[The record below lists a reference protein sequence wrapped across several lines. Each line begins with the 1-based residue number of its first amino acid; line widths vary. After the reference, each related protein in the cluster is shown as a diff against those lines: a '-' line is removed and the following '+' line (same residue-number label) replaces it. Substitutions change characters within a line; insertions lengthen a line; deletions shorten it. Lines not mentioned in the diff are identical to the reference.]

1 MYQQLYIAPDPTL
14 RPPKDVLDTL
24 ETSIVQAYVKSLL
37 FLGFAIQRQRSKIKV
52 VDAPFKLG
60 DMEKYVTGLLESGD
74 QLAQAA
80 DNCEKHCNYLN
91 RTTLK
96 ELRDLAEES
105 HLAIQDQVYVPDTSS
120 VGGDTDVLSIV
131 N

>member
-1 MYQQLYIAPDPTL
+1 MAPDPTL
-14 RPPKDVLDTL
+14 QPPEDVLDTL
-24 ETSIVQAYVKSLL
+24 ETSIVQAYAKSLL
-37 FLGFAIQRQRSKIKV
+37 FLGFAIHRQRSKIKM

-91 RTTLK
+91 RTTVK
-96 ELRDLAEES
+96 ELRGLAEES
-105 HLAIQDQVYVPDTSS
+105 HQAIRDQVYVPDTSF
-120 VGGDTDVLSIV
+120 VGSDTDVLSIV
-131 N
+131 R

>member
-1 MYQQLYIAPDPTL
+1 MAPDPTL
-14 RPPKDVLDTL
+14 RLPEDVLDAL
-24 ETSIVQAYVKSLL
+24 EKSIVQAYAKSLL
-37 FLGFAIQRQRSKIKV
+37 FLGFAIQRQRSKIKA

-60 DMEKYVTGLLESGD
+60 DMEKYVKGLLESGD

-91 RTTLK
+91 RTTVK

-105 HLAIQDQVYVPDTSS
+105 HQAVRDQVYVPDISS
-120 VGGDTDVLSIV
+120 VGSDTDVFSIV
-131 N
+131 H

>member
-1 MYQQLYIAPDPTL
+1 MAPDPTL
-14 RPPKDVLDTL
+14 RPPEDVLDTL
-24 ETSIVQAYVKSLL
+24 ETSIIQAYAKSLL

-52 VDAPFKLG
+52 VDAPFKLD

-91 RTTLK
+91 RTTVK

-105 HLAIQDQVYVPDTSS
+105 HQAIRDQGYVPETSS
-120 VGGDTDVLSIV
+120 VGATLMYCL
-131 N
+131 

>member
-1 MYQQLYIAPDPTL
+1 MTPDPTL
-14 RPPKDVLDTL
+14 RPPKDVLNTL

-91 RTTLK
+91 RTTVK
-96 ELRDLAEES
+96 ELRDLSEES
-105 HLAIQDQVYVPDTSS
+105 HQAIQDQVYVPDTSF
-120 VGGDTDVLSIV
+120 VGGGTDVLSIV
-131 N
+131 H